1 MARNIRVLFR
11 FSLFLSPHLERF
23 PVGEGLV
30 RGLHEAEEQMLHE
43 VVGGLRLEEEVH
55 EDFEPGEVDIL
66 KWKSCFITCFPEAV
80 KFGPEVEIG
89 GKSQHVSLNR
99 NVSAMGPNP

>member
-55 EDFEPGEVDIL
+55 ENFEPGEVDVL
-66 KWKSCFITCFPEAV
+66 KWKSSFITCFPEAV
-80 KFGPEVEIG
+80 KFGPEVGIERMPNG
-89 GKSQHVSLNR
+89 GKANMFL
-99 NVSAMGPNP
+99 